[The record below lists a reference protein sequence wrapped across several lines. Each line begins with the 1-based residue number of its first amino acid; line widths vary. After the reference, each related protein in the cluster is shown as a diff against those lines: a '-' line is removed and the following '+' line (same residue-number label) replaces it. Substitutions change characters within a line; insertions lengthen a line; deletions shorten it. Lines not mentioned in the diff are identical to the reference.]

1 MIKRE
6 GARPSL
12 YAHQEVKMVIKGMV
26 KTMVATPIAGATLNM
41 IGSTN
46 LSGLGPATQ
55 SLVAAGY
62 LGSVAKMAKIKGK
75 KKKYF

>member
-1 MIKRE
+1 
-6 GARPSL
+6 
-12 YAHQEVKMVIKGMV
+12 MV